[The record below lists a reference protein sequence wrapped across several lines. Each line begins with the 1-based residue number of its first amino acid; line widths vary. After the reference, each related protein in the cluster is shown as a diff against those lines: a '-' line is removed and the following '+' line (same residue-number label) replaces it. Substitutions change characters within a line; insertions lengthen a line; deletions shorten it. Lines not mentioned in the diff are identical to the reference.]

1 MMKNNYILLSA
12 DGDISLYKID
22 NNILLNLDEHLKNFY
37 KWKKTFCYDETLFVE
52 YIKKHFGE
60 NTIVYCQKV
69 GCVGSKINQYTGKI
83 EDDIEEEYKDIQ
95 WYNF

>member
-22 NNILLNLDEHLKNFY
+22 KNILHNLDEHLERFY
-37 KWKKTFCYDETLFVE
+37 KWKKTSCYDETLFVE

-60 NTIVYCQKV
+60 NAIVYCKKA
-69 GCVGSKINQYTGKI
+69 GCVDGRVNQYTGEI
-83 EDDIEEEYKDIQ
+83 EDDIEEEYKDIR